1 MGSASTSFNDSDAHF
16 LSSDMTGTLTVTIF
30 SKTPTG
36 NRVVSGEKLI
46 AMSGE
51 LRRLRLSGI
60 VNPNEGADNYE
71 PTRRA
76 TRRMEHRA

>member
-1 MGSASTSFNDSDAHF
+1 
-16 LSSDMTGTLTVTIF
+16 MTGTLTVTIF

-60 VNPNEGADNYE
+60 VNPNDVGADNYE